1 MQTPAGAVPAS
12 PSLAARLD
20 RLPIGRTHR
29 LVTAVVGV
37 GLFFDAY
44 ENFLAGTISK
54 VLQRDFALGGT
65 SLKLVL
71 ASAFVG
77 QFLGALVL
85 GRVADRI
92 GRRTAFLVN
101 IAVYSV
107 FSLVA
112 AFSPNA
118 TWLIVAR
125 FVAGLG
131 IGAEYALADSY
142 LADLLPP
149 DRRGR
154 FISWAYT
161 ISFCGVPAVGFLAL
175 WLVPL
180 TPFGV
185 DGWRWLFVI
194 GALGAAVVWFLRRGL
209 PESPRWLEVVGRR
222 EEGEREVA
230 RMEAEAE
237 AATGRPLPAPDA
249 ALQPLPAASVR
260 LSSLF
265 RPPYA
270 RRTTMLWI
278 LSGLEVFGYYGF
290 GTLAPLVL
298 SAKGYGI
305 VASIGYTA
313 VSYLGYPL
321 GSLLAVPIVERLERK
336 HLVMASAAGMAVFG
350 LAFGFAGSP
359 ALIVGAGFLYT
370 ICSNVFSNAYHVYL
384 AEQYPTAVRGTA
396 AGAAYSLSK
405 IVTGALPFVL
415 LPVLDGAGSGWTFA
429 VVAVAMGLLILNVA
443 VLGTRTRG
451 VSVDADPRSSQG
463 RRAPSGVAG
472 G

>member
-1 MQTPAGAVPAS
+1 MATEPVRVGGDLRHA
-12 PSLAARLD
+12 SLAARLD
-20 RLPIGRTHR
+20 RLPVGRTHR

-77 QFLGALVL
+77 QFLGALLL

-101 IAVYSV
+101 IGIYSL
-107 FSLVA
+107 FSLAA
-112 AFSPNA
+112 AFAPGA
-118 TWLIVAR
+118 AWLIVAR
-125 FVAGLG
+125 FFAGIG

-149 DRRGR
+149 TRRGR
-154 FISWAYT
+154 FIAWAYT

-185 DGWRWLFVI
+185 AGWRWLFVL

-209 PESPRWLEVVGRR
+209 PESPRWLEAVGRPG
-222 EEGEREVA
+222 EGEAEVR
-230 RMEAEAE
+230 RMEEEAV
-237 AATGRPLPAPDA
+237 AATGRPLPEPDPALRPAP
-249 ALQPLPAASVR
+249 ASAVGVR
-260 LSSLF
+260 SLF
-265 RPPYA
+265 RQPYR

-298 SAKGYGI
+298 SAKGYGV

-321 GSLLAVPIVERLERK
+321 GSLLSLPVVERLERK
-336 HLVMASAAGMAVFG
+336 VLVMASAAAMAVFG
-350 LAFGFAGSP
+350 LLFGFAGSP
-359 ALIVGAGFLYT
+359 ALIVVAGFLYT
-370 ICSNVFSNAYHVYL
+370 LSSNVFSNAYHVYL

-396 AGAAYSLSK
+396 AGAAYSVSK
-405 IVTGALPFVL
+405 VVTGALPSVL
-415 LPVLDGAGSGWTFA
+415 LPVLDGAGAGWTFT
-429 VVAVAMGLLILNVA
+429 VVAVAMALLIVNVG
-443 VLGTRTRG
+443 VLGARTTGR
-451 VSVDADPRSSQG
+451 SVDAQ
-463 RRAPSGVAG
+463 VH
-472 G
+472 